1 MNLQAS
7 PVRGASGGISAY
19 ERQTVSEPPKLSS
32 MLTERKQREFSFG
45 PFTVR
50 YEEEES
56 FNFSALAKAAAAQLE
71 RVRRFNFSEA
81 LQAEA
86 AKEEFLNAP
95 KNSPAASPASAPD
108 FKDVSLRELAARTS
122 EALTELTYDASG
134 RVRAP
139 QLYFPQ
145 NFEKETPAREKTPN
159 DQPASGADAAI
170 NVAFL
175 SDSIGPAADSAAR
188 TRTALAAYLAAG
200 RCATPRPQAGNIVS
214 NAI

>member
-1 MNLQAS
+1 
-7 PVRGASGGISAY
+7 
-19 ERQTVSEPPKLSS
+19 

-81 LQAEA
+81 LQTEA
-86 AKEEFLNAP
+86 AKEEFLRAP
-95 KNSPAASPASAPD
+95 QTSTAASPASAPD
-108 FKDVSLRELAARTS
+108 FKDASLRELAAKTS
-122 EALTELTYDASG
+122 EALSGLTYGANG
-134 RVRAP
+134 RIRAP

-145 NFEKETPAREKTPN
+145 NFEKETLARETAPE
-159 DQPASGADAAI
+159 DQAAGGVDATA
-170 NVAFL
+170 NEPFL
-175 SDSIGPAADSAAR
+175 FNGLESSTGGAAR
-188 TRTALAAYLAAG
+188 TRAALAAYLAAG
-200 RCATPRPQAGNIVS
+200 RCTTSRPQVGNIVS